1 MPITYTIIND
11 FTEIGTCEGLPITE
25 QGRAFVLVPS
35 SYLGTVS
42 VGDTLVSPDGQYLKI
57 YMDAGK
63 PALPQK
69 SLEMWT

>member
-42 VGDTLVSPDGQYLKI
+42 VGDTLVSPDGQL
-57 YMDAGK
+57 
-63 PALPQK
+63 
-69 SLEMWT
+69 SLIHISEPTRH